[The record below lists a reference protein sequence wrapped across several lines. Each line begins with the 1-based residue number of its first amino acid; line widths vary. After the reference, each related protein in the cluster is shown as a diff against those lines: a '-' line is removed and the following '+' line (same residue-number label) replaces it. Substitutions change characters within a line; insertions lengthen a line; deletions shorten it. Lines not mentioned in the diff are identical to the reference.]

1 MVNLGVSGLAPSA
14 DALEGLVLLGEE
26 GLLLFFDGVDLVE
39 DEAEA
44 GGEEEEKGLRREK
57 GRGGLGFWEERERR
71 LRRGRENGVCAI

>member
-44 GGEEEEKGLRREK
+44 GGE
-57 GRGGLGFWEERERR
+57 RGGFWRR
-71 LRRGRENGVCAI
+71 RRV